1 MISLNKGPQLKKT
14 ANEYYKNEIIDDIKN
29 SIDGSDMILISKLSN
44 LRNALST
51 DKLNLRSVKQQIAD
65 ISAFDKTQNYDFLS
79 NLLRPER
86 ARGSKIPSQVPVPS
100 CSFQLHNCVTLST
113 NASGNAA
120 LIFNPFFLA
129 ADTAIGAKMDVGGTD
144 YFCHKFL
151 TSLFVNNNAS
161 LTGTQNDSNWVP
173 VDIGQVLPPVYDQYR
188 LVSACLVIKYIGRLD
203 IAAGVIGGA
212 IIYDQNDT
220 IGGMVQ
226 ADNGTD
232 PYNPSGAGTNSISP
246 TLAKYG
252 NFDLAMDSFY
262 HQENMCIEGIKELY
276 FPIDNSFEE
285 YVKIMDDSVVGA
297 IPDPNGTAG
306 VVYSIQEDYYKSG
319 FNWFFYAL
327 GCPPNSNCFKIDIY
341 CNFECLPNAKYLNY
355 MPVSLNPYIISPE
368 DKKKMILLAQGRPV
382 LKSNED
388 AAEGVAVP
396 SLFNKMIKKF
406 DNGLPGFDKLKAYGI
421 MGAVPGLKSGL
432 ALANNMIATN
442 MMDEE

>member
-1 MISLNKGPQLKKT
+1 MISLNKGSQLNKT

-29 SIDGSDMILISKLSN
+29 NIDGSDMILISKLGN
-44 LRNALST
+44 LRNALSS

-79 NLLRPER
+79 NLLRPEK

-113 NASGNAA
+113 NASGNCA
-120 LIFNPFFLA
+120 LILNPFFLA
-129 ADTAIGAKMDVGGTD
+129 ADNVIGTNMVVGD
-144 YFCHKFL
+144 NEFYCHKFL
-151 TSLFVNNNAS
+151 SSLFVNNDVT
-161 LTGTQNDSNWVP
+161 LTGTQSNSNWVP
-173 VDIGQVLPPVYDQYR
+173 MDIGQVLPAVYDQYR
-188 LVSACLVIKYIGRLD
+188 LVSACMVVKYIGRLD
-203 IAAGVIGGA
+203 IACGVIGGA

-220 IGGMVQ
+220 IGGYVEPNTGSYDPTQ
-226 ADNGTD
+226 AGMAT
-232 PYNPSGAGTNSISP
+232 ISP
-246 TLAKYG
+246 TLDKYG

-262 HQENMCIEGIKELY
+262 HQENMCIEGIRELY

-285 YVKIMDDSVVGA
+285 YVKIMDNSVVG
-297 IPDPNGTAG
+297 IVDGPNG
-306 VVYSIQEDYYKSG
+306 VPPIYSIQEDYYKSG

-327 GCPPNSNCFKIDIY
+327 GCPPGVNCFKIDIY

-368 DKKKMILLAQGRPV
+368 DKKKMILLAQSKPV

-388 AAEGVAVP
+388 AAEGVTVP

-421 MGAVPGLKSGL
+421 MGSVPGLKSGL

>member
-14 ANEYYKNEIIDDIKN
+14 ANEYYKNEIVDDIKN
-29 SIDGSDMILISKLSN
+29 NIDGSDMILISKLGT

-51 DKLNLRSVKQQIAD
+51 DKLNLRNVKQQIAD
-65 ISAFDKTQNYDFLS
+65 IASFDKTQNYEFLS
-79 NLLRPER
+79 NLLRPEK

-100 CSFQLHNCVTLST
+100 CSFQLHNCTTLTT
-113 NASGNAA
+113 NGSGNCA

-129 ADTAIGAKMDVGGTD
+129 ADTAIGSKMDVGGTD
-144 YFCHKFL
+144 YYCHKFL
-151 TSLFVNNNAS
+151 TSLFVNNNAN
-161 LTGTQNDSNWVP
+161 LTGTQSDSNWVP
-173 VDIGQVLPPVYDQYR
+173 VDIGQVLPAVYDQYR
-188 LVSACLVIKYIGRLD
+188 LVSACLVVKYIGRLD
-203 IAAGVIGGA
+203 NACGVIGGA

-226 ADNGTD
+226 ADTGSA
-232 PYNPSGAGTNSISP
+232 YNPNGAGTNSVSP

-262 HQENMCIEGIKELY
+262 HQENMCIEGVKELY

-285 YVKIMDDSVVGA
+285 YVKIMDDTVVGA
-297 IPDPNGTAG
+297 IPDPTGSGG

-327 GCPPNSNCFKIDIY
+327 GCPANINCFKIDIY

-355 MPVSLNPYIISPE
+355 MPVSLNPYIVSAE
-368 DKKKMILLAQGRPV
+368 DKKKMILIAQGRPV

-388 AAEGVAVP
+388 ASEGVTVP

-421 MGAVPGLKSGL
+421 MGSIPALKSGL